1 MKTQHYILGISLL
14 ALGLNL
20 PTEAAAQTA
29 TVYDSQQSL
38 QNEINKSKSAKE
50 RIASNRVRRNH
61 TFSDFGQA
69 YTDFKNRLN
78 KDYGF
83 DYSVDISYM
92 GQRAA
97 PNGKKNSMQTYI
109 YPSITW
115 TTFNNE
121 YGTGTLN
128 AAYTIIRYG
137 GKNGSWL
144 GNRIGV
150 QTGINDYTTAQNSF
164 DELYYS
170 YQLGG
175 KWNWLTLGLGQFP
188 LYNFDGSAY
197 AANQQVNF
205 INYALSQNGS
215 STYSTAGVGLYAQIA
230 PNEDWTFVFGGQ
242 DATDID
248 GTSVQLN
255 NFSDE
260 HYTSF
265 ASLFYTPTIK
275 GLGAGQYSVMLY
287 NVPGVKKQPETT
299 NGWSLNISQ
308 DLGEKLAIFG
318 RVNGVSGHTATINQ
332 SYVLG
337 AVYNNPLDRNPLDQ
351 IGLAFA
357 YNKIDEDAVGSKLN
371 HDSEKII
378 EGYWAWGISKWM
390 TLTPDIQF
398 YIDPASNPKSDYA
411 TVFTLR
417 STFFF

>member
-20 PTEAAAQTA
+20 PTETAAQTA
-29 TVYDSQQSL
+29 TVDDSQQSL

-144 GNRIGV
+144 GNHPHRRSDRHKRLHHRAKLFRRIILQLSAGR
-150 QTGINDYTTAQNSF
+150 QM
-164 DELYYS
+164 ELAD
-170 YQLGG
+170 
-175 KWNWLTLGLGQFP
+175 TRP
-188 LYNFDGSAY
+188 RPISA
-197 AANQQVNF
+197 
-205 INYALSQNGS
+205 L
-215 STYSTAGVGLYAQIA
+215 
-230 PNEDWTFVFGGQ
+230 
-242 DATDID
+242 
-248 GTSVQLN
+248 
-255 NFSDE
+255 
-260 HYTSF
+260 
-265 ASLFYTPTIK
+265 
-275 GLGAGQYSVMLY
+275 
-287 NVPGVKKQPETT
+287 
-299 NGWSLNISQ
+299 
-308 DLGEKLAIFG
+308 
-318 RVNGVSGHTATINQ
+318 
-332 SYVLG
+332 
-337 AVYNNPLDRNPLDQ
+337 
-351 IGLAFA
+351 
-357 YNKIDEDAVGSKLN
+357 
-371 HDSEKII
+371 
-378 EGYWAWGISKWM
+378 
-390 TLTPDIQF
+390 
-398 YIDPASNPKSDYA
+398 
-411 TVFTLR
+411 
-417 STFFF
+417 

>member
-137 GKNGSWL
+137 GKNGS
-144 GNRIGV
+144 V
-150 QTGINDYTTAQNSF
+150 S
-164 DELYYS
+164 S
-170 YQLGG
+170 
-175 KWNWLTLGLGQFP
+175 
-188 LYNFDGSAY
+188 GSACR
-197 AANQQVNF
+197 
-205 INYALSQNGS
+205 
-215 STYSTAGVGLYAQIA
+215 TAGEKGFCTLCCTNCVPFQTEYAK
-230 PNEDWTFVFGGQ
+230 
-242 DATDID
+242 
-248 GTSVQLN
+248 L
-255 NFSDE
+255 
-260 HYTSF
+260 
-265 ASLFYTPTIK
+265 
-275 GLGAGQYSVMLY
+275 
-287 NVPGVKKQPETT
+287 PGC
-299 NGWSLNISQ
+299 
-308 DLGEKLAIFG
+308 
-318 RVNGVSGHTATINQ
+318 TACIWL
-332 SYVLG
+332 S
-337 AVYNNPLDRNPLDQ
+337 AV
-351 IGLAFA
+351 
-357 YNKIDEDAVGSKLN
+357 
-371 HDSEKII
+371 
-378 EGYWAWGISKWM
+378 
-390 TLTPDIQF
+390 
-398 YIDPASNPKSDYA
+398 
-411 TVFTLR
+411 
-417 STFFF
+417 

>member
-20 PTEAAAQTA
+20 PTETAAQTA

-137 GKNGSWL
+137 GKNG
-144 GNRIGV
+144 
-150 QTGINDYTTAQNSF
+150 
-164 DELYYS
+164 
-170 YQLGG
+170 
-175 KWNWLTLGLGQFP
+175 
-188 LYNFDGSAY
+188 
-197 AANQQVNF
+197 
-205 INYALSQNGS
+205 
-215 STYSTAGVGLYAQIA
+215 
-230 PNEDWTFVFGGQ
+230 
-242 DATDID
+242 
-248 GTSVQLN
+248 
-255 NFSDE
+255 
-260 HYTSF
+260 
-265 ASLFYTPTIK
+265 
-275 GLGAGQYSVMLY
+275 GARQ
-287 NVPGVKKQPETT
+287 K
-299 NGWSLNISQ
+299 
-308 DLGEKLAIFG
+308 
-318 RVNGVSGHTATINQ
+318 
-332 SYVLG
+332 
-337 AVYNNPLDRNPLDQ
+337 
-351 IGLAFA
+351 
-357 YNKIDEDAVGSKLN
+357 
-371 HDSEKII
+371 
-378 EGYWAWGISKWM
+378 
-390 TLTPDIQF
+390 
-398 YIDPASNPKSDYA
+398 
-411 TVFTLR
+411 
-417 STFFF
+417 